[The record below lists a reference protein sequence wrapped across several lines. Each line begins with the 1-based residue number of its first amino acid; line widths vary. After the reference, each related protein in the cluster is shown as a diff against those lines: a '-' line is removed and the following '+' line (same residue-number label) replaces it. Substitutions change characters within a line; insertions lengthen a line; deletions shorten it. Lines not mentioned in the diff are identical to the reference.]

1 MVTIATM
8 ADVREITTST
18 RVPGGWL
25 HISAAVDFE
34 ADNPV
39 EDTPGALGLARL
51 VADLDPG
58 EVRKRAAA
66 HLTTMAADPYA
77 ATIAVIVEMIVEGQT

>member
-8 ADVREITTST
+8 ADIRELTTST

-25 HISAAVDFE
+25 HVSAG
-34 ADNPV
+34 V
-39 EDTPGALGLARL
+39 EFQPDDDDSGALGLAEV
-51 VADLDPG
+51 VANLDPA
-58 EVRKRAAA
+58 EVRRRAGA

-77 ATIAVIVEMIVEGQT
+77 ATIAVIAEMIAEGQA

>member
-8 ADVREITTST
+8 ADVRELTTST

-25 HISAAVDFE
+25 HVSAGVEFQPDDD
-34 ADNPV
+34 ADS
-39 EDTPGALGLARL
+39 GALGLAEV
-51 VADLDPG
+51 VANLDPA
-58 EVRKRAAA
+58 EVRRRAAA

-77 ATIAVIVEMIVEGQT
+77 ATIAVIAEMIAEGQA